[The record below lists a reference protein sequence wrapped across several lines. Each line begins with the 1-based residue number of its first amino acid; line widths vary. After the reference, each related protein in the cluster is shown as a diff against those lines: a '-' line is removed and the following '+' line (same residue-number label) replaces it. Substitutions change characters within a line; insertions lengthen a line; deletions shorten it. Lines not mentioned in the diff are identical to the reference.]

1 MTTAAAVLTANF
13 KHWGVRHVFGIP
25 GKAISPILF
34 ALLEEE
40 MEFVLSKHEAAA
52 GYEAAGYSLM
62 NGSIGVAVGTSGPG
76 GTNLLSAAGQAKAFC
91 VPLLL
96 ITGHP
101 SAKDTGKPMGQD
113 SSLFGTDLTA
123 LFGHVTKFS
132 ARIDRA
138 DLLRPMLQHAL
149 EKAVEGVQGPVHL
162 SIPFDVLLEEIEPFI
177 LEFPAPH
184 PLISPDLEMAA
195 GLIDSAERPVLF
207 LGKGVHASRAYKEVR
222 HLAEYYGIP
231 VITTPGGK
239 GTFPSNHELAL
250 GAFGLGG
257 TPEAAAYLQEPADL
271 MIVIGTQL
279 SDMSVAGLTEP
290 MYPERILHFD
300 YNREFIDKSL
310 PVPAIPI
317 LGDIRANLSRMMA
330 DKPAADSG
338 SFLFPPRRP
347 ALPVT
352 VPGERMSAVSAV
364 SAMRLALPDEAI
376 VFGDDGSHSFY
387 GIQNFDI
394 AKAGT
399 FFFDDIFGAMGN
411 GLGYAIGA
419 KLAAPG
425 KTIVCLVGDG
435 CLFMHGTELSTAQ
448 NYDAAVLFVVLNN
461 GCLDMV
467 EKGMRKM
474 IGTSIG
480 GTYETPLD
488 AAAFARSMGVCAE
501 TCRTPDETAEAIE
514 EALLTIRRTKKPAV
528 VEVLVDQNEI
538 PPTMGRQ

>member
-1 MTTAAAVLTANF
+1 MTTAASVLTANF

-25 GKAISPILF
+25 GKAVSPILF

-40 MEFVLSKHEAAA
+40 MEFVLSRHEAAA

-62 NGSIGVAVGTSGPG
+62 NGTIGIAVGTSGPG

-113 SSLFGTDLTA
+113 SSLFGTDLTE
-123 LFGHVTKFS
+123 LFRHVTKFS

-162 SIPFDVLLEEIEPFI
+162 SIPFDVLLEEIEPFR
-177 LEFPAPH
+177 LDFPAAH
-184 PLISPDLEMAA
+184 PLISPDLEVAA

-239 GTFPSNHELAL
+239 GTFPSNHELSL

-271 MIVIGTQL
+271 MVVIGTQL
-279 SDMSVAGLTEP
+279 SDMSVAGLTEA
-290 MYPERILHFD
+290 MYPERLLHFD
-300 YNREFIDKSL
+300 YNPEFIGKSL

-330 DKPAADSG
+330 DKPAVDSG
-338 SFLFPPRRP
+338 SFLYPVRTP
-347 ALPVT
+347 ALPDT

-364 SAMRLALPDEAI
+364 LAMRRALPDDAI

-394 AKAGT
+394 VKPGT

-488 AAAFARSMGVCAE
+488 AAAFARSMGVFAE
-501 TCRTPDETAEAIE
+501 TCRTPEETAEAIE